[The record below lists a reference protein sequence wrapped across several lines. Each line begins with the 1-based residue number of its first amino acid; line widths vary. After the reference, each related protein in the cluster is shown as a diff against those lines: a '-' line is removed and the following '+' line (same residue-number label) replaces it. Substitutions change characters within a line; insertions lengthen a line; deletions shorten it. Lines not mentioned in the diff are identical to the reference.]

1 MRTSAV
7 AAALVFAF
15 LTVVASIAAA
25 APVVAVG
32 PCEERLMQL
41 NGGIDFPAVPLVDS
55 ADVILVLLP
64 HADITTIAPVERE
77 VVGDIERV
85 EKGTAPRTIIY
96 TANTFGAFVRAGVR
110 AKLFLKKFADRDAHY
125 IIGTLSAEILPR
137 AVGVSVSAT
146 SYGGDPARVVRIG
159 SSILLEV
166 VVTPRSEAA
175 AAVIVDAYAGLR
187 RPNGDTVWISG
198 TPLVPTLV
206 ESATPVPFLAGVP
219 GKRTAIGVTYPVSE
233 TDPEGWYTLF
243 AVVVLAGTD
252 PNDPCAWRDVASFPL
267 QITHEPSL
275 ITILF

>member
-1 MRTSAV
+1 MRTSVV

-25 APVVAVG
+25 APLFAIG
-32 PCEERLMQL
+32 PCEERLML
-41 NGGIDFPAVPLVDS
+41 EHGGIDFPALPLVDS

-64 HADITTIAPVERE
+64 HADITTIAPVEGE

-96 TANTFGAFVRAGVR
+96 TANTFGASVRAGVR
-110 AKLFLKKFADRDAHY
+110 VKLFLKRFADRDAHY
-125 IIGTLSAEILPR
+125 IVGTLPPEMLPR

-146 SYGGDPARVVRIG
+146 SYGDPARMVRVG

-166 VVTPRSEAA
+166 VVTPRSEAAA

-243 AVVVLAGTD
+243 AVVVSAGAD
-252 PNDPCAWRDVASFPL
+252 PTDPCAWRDVASFPL